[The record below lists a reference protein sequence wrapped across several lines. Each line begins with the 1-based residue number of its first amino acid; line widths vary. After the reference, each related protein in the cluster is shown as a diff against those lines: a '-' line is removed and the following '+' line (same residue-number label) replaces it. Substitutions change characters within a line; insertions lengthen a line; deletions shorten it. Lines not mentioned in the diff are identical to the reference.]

1 MKSSLVLLA
10 TVIHGRLDIY
20 DEDEPKEKGLSASN
34 QEKTT
39 SAVATAK
46 PDCCDTIESYAY
58 GRSFTWKKVKT
69 GENVWVNDDNQKIIF
84 NYYFNIWQ
92 IVEEGDHT
100 SMGTAFTS
108 TNNVKC
114 PVYNTWSVQN
124 KNSWKEITDFLQ
136 CQNRDETD
144 QHAYDLATK
153 VCDLLR
159 EHMYTVGNSQIER
172 RVNNLCQR
180 ALNIAK
186 RTIRQRK
193 CSMAPMARRTSLIEA
208 IDTVRQW
215 RDTLLSINEE
225 RNEGCSKH
233 KTPIEEAIKNY
244 YQTILRVFSKQD
256 WVMD

>member
-1 MKSSLVLLA
+1 MKPCFVILA

-20 DEDEPKEKGLSASN
+20 DEDEPKEKGLSATN
-34 QEKTT
+34 QEK
-39 SAVATAK
+39 AVTAV
-46 PDCCDTIESYAY
+46 CCDTIESYAY
-58 GRSFTWKKVKT
+58 GRSSTWKRENEEV
-69 GENVWVNDDNQKIIF
+69 NVWVNDDKQRIIF

-100 SMGTAFTS
+100 SMGSAFTS

-136 CQNRDETD
+136 CQDRDEKD
-144 QHAYDLATK
+144 KNAYELATK
-153 VCDLLR
+153 VCEMLR
-159 EHMYTVGNSQIER
+159 VHMFDAGSHQIER

-193 CSMAPMARRTSLIEA
+193 CSVAPMARRTSLIEA

-225 RNEGCSKH
+225 RNEGCLKI
-233 KTPIEEAIKNY
+233 KTPLEEAIKNY
-244 YQTILRVFSKQD
+244 YQTILRVFSKQE
-256 WVMD
+256 WVLD